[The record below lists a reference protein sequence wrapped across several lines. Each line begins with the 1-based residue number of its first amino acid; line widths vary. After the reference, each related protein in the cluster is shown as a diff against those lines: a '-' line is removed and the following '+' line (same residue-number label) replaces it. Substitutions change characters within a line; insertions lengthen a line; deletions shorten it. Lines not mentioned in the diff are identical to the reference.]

1 MGYLKTADEKKQLCF
16 TYLAFMLNGVLAL
29 SIGSLLPFI
38 REAKGLNYAF
48 AGLIV
53 SLHSVG
59 NLFSS
64 FASGTLSVFLGRK
77 KSILLFN
84 ACYAVAYVMI
94 LFGNG
99 NLMLARAFLMTGL
112 ARGASSNFGN
122 YTVNSIAPGR
132 AGFLNALHAMFSI
145 GAFSFPILL
154 TVLTRTNADGWVYA
168 CYFMI
173 AMGVLSWI
181 LYFMVP
187 ISEPVKEKSEKK
199 KNDSGVGFFKEPLF
213 YLCTFT
219 LFFYLC
225 AEQGVIGWL
234 ITYFVDTQLLSD
246 ALSQLMASVLW
257 VMILAGRLTAAALS
271 GKVEKQKLL
280 LVMGVGF
287 VGFFFWL
294 LFSKS
299 TVPII
304 IGIMGF
310 GYSMAGIYPTTVSF
324 CGRLIQKY
332 SMAWSFILTLASF
345 GSILMPMIIGR
356 IAESAG
362 IAYGMSSIVVVVLI
376 DLALIVALNFYIRR
390 HREAFAE

>member
-99 NLMLARAFLMTGL
+99 NLMLALAFLMTGL

-187 ISEPVKEKSEKK
+187 ISEPVKEKTEKK

-234 ITYFVDTQLLSD
+234 ITYFVDTELLSD